1 MLCLASLLVWKS
13 VYATRGRPNGG
24 KMAKKR
30 QPRQLRISCFA
41 CLPCPALTQCNFFLL
56 RVDHAP
62 QDLKG
67 STLHGDS
74 SGTSPTEPH
83 PSQPSKRPLF
93 HVGPAGTDWKPS
105 FVRFSLS
112 YPKGLSKT
120 RTDVTHASHPTHPVD
135 GLAGARF
142 CLDAKPS
149 PTIRHPPCRCVRQ
162 GEWAKKRRNWN
173 QFISLPA
180 NPVVPFLS
188 VGVPPLACHHPS
200 RSARLT
206 SQAHGSSLLT
216 VK

>member
-1 MLCLASLLVWKS
+1 MPCISARVEVRVCYPRSTQRRENGKKETAKTAADILLCLPAMSS
-13 VYATRGRPNGG
+13 
-24 KMAKKR
+24 
-30 QPRQLRISCFA
+30 
-41 CLPCPALTQCNFFLL
+41 PALTQCNSFLL

-149 PTIRHPPCRCVRQ
+149 PTIRHPHVGASGRVSGPRKD
-162 GEWAKKRRNWN
+162 G
-173 QFISLPA
+173 IGTSL
-180 NPVVPFLS
+180 FLS
-188 VGVPPLACHHPS
+188 PPTLWFLFFLLACLHSLAIIPLAQ
-200 RSARLT
+200 RA
-206 SQAHGSSLLT
+206 SLHKPMAA
-216 VK
+216 VC